1 MTELTRSALLVAV
14 LWLAGSALVVWMW
27 SLPVVCAIDGTV
39 PGAELPGADV
49 PGADLPGVNL
59 PGTELP
65 ATATLPPGTLPPDT
79 APPTSPDPLPAA
91 GPACSS
97 AARAL
102 PASLSL
108 GLLFLIA
115 ATGLVTTAIR
125 TRIHGRPGS
134 TADATALLLLLVA
147 ICGAGATLVSGG
159 FGFGPIPG

>member
-1 MTELTRSALLVAV
+1 MTELARSALLVAV

-39 PGAELPGADV
+39 PGAELPG
-49 PGADLPGVNL
+49 PRL

-65 ATATLPPGTLPPDT
+65 ATATLPPATLPPDT

>member
-1 MTELTRSALLVAV
+1 MTELARSALLVAV

-39 PGAELPGADV
+39 PGAELPG
-49 PGADLPGVNL
+49 PRL

-65 ATATLPPGTLPPDT
+65 ATATLPPATLPPDT
-79 APPTSPDPLPAA
+79 APPTSPDPLPAG

-125 TRIHGRPGS
+125 TRTHGRPGS

-159 FGFGPIPG
+159 FGFGPILG